1 MDQLITAIF
10 GALAGGFIGF
20 GIWLALRNWIK
31 APWLRI
37 ALIGAGAL
45 SFSLILQTFDL
56 SGPISSPTTKIPAAP
71 VATQRVDPEPRAD
84 ATSAQSNR
92 EQVSLGL
99 PLLLAL
105 SERNGDFAANAL
117 GFLDG
122 QNNAV
127 IDEYAFTA
135 GIEEARTYISRARD
149 EDIIALIEGLAIS
162 TQQLLGID
170 PRACYAWYYG
180 AFGFVDFDFMKFRA
194 SLGDDLLALQFR
206 LFTNLVEN
214 ASLVTPPH
222 NFSEAELEQ
231 AINRTNLQMLQFA
244 GVENSGLVTGQAPPR
259 FPEREDEYTIAC
271 QARFVQ
277 YQSILS
283 EEDPAALVRFLFA
296 GG

>member
-20 GIWLALRNWIK
+20 GIWLILRNWIK

-45 SFSLILQTFDL
+45 SFSLILQSIDL
-56 SGPISSPTTKIPAAP
+56 SGPASSSATKTSGST
-71 VATQRVDPEPRAD
+71 VATQRGEPAPHSD
-84 ATSAQSNR
+84 TTNAQSNPA
-92 EQVSLGL
+92 QVSLGL

-117 GFLDG
+117 GYLDG

-135 GIEEARTYISRARD
+135 GIEEARTYISRAQD
-149 EDIIALIEGLAIS
+149 EDIIALIEALAVS

-180 AFGFVDFDFMKFRA
+180 AFGFVEFDFMKFRA

-214 ASLVTPPH
+214 SSSVTPPR
-222 NFSEAELEQ
+222 NLSEDELER
-231 AINRTNLQMLQFA
+231 AINRTNLQMLQYA